1 MSQPKYVYVAN
12 LGDKNPLEN
21 LRLLYVDAAGV
32 YPPLLIYGQECGE
45 RITVARVECD
55 RCTMLSVNPET
66 LSDNPFHANVPAWFA
81 SSIAGV
87 AEFCGMT
94 CHNFAAALC
103 GMDVR
108 ERAEAYA
115 SMVAYFGIEEFD
127 SSPET
132 MIPEDVEKLYPEAF
146 AK

>member
-1 MSQPKYVYVAN
+1 MSQPNYVYVAN
-12 LGDKNPLEN
+12 LGDKNPLEL
-21 LRLLYVDAAGV
+21 LRLLYVDATGV
-32 YPPLLIYGQECGE
+32 YPPLLVYGQQHGE
-45 RITVARVECD
+45 RITVARVDCD
-55 RCTMLSVNPET
+55 RCVMLGVKPESI
-66 LSDNPFHANVPAWFA
+66 SDNHFRADIPAWFA

-87 AEFCGMT
+87 AGFCGMT
-94 CHNFAAALC
+94 RHSFAAALC